1 MANFS
6 NKDHLKAY
14 LDEKGSGILRIAIS
28 NMKGY
33 EGMVFDMGLI
43 FDLNKRKKYELDLE
57 WISYGLDL
65 YGENLLENYL
75 YTFQGLDPL
84 LDYLNNCYAIAVSD
98 IPMGLKVDINHFPN
112 PIKDEDK
119 KSLFQANWERFQKDF
134 RTGIFLDPSLNLIY
148 STQDI

>member
-14 LDEKGSGILRIAIS
+14 LDEKGSGILRIDLS
-28 NMKGY
+28 NMEDY
-33 EGMVFDMGLI
+33 AGMVFDMGLI
-43 FDLNKRKKYELDLE
+43 FDMNKGKYELDLE

-75 YTFQGLDPL
+75 YTFQSLDPL
-84 LDYLNNCYAIAVSD
+84 LEYLNNRYAMAVSD
-98 IPMGLKVDINHFPN
+98 IPIELKVNLNHFPN